1 MRRIAFFV
9 EGYSEMLFVER
20 LVVAIAGKNEVRI
33 EEVRIKGGRTV
44 PKSMVTV
51 KAADDDIGQEYY
63 VLIVDCGGD
72 HQVRSRLDEEH
83 QRLTEK
89 GYEKIVCIRDVR
101 PLFTREEIPRLYAGL
116 NSGINATLAP
126 VDFILSIM
134 EVEAWFLAEFN
145 HYEKIDPTITS
156 QAITSL
162 LAYNPITDD
171 PALRDKP
178 ASDLNLSYAVAGKTY
193 SKGEA
198 SRTIH
203 ALDYAY
209 VYTDLADRI
218 PEVRRLVDH
227 VDSFLTP
234 PLIAIAVPGA
244 VPLV

>member
-20 LVVAIAGKNEVRI
+20 LVVAVAGKNEVRI
-33 EEVRIKGGRTV
+33 EEVRIKGGRAV
-44 PKSMVTV
+44 PKSIVTV

-72 HQVRSRLDEEH
+72 HQVRSRLGEEH
-83 QRLTEK
+83 QGLTIK

-101 PLFTREEIPRLYAGL
+101 PGFSREDIPRLYAGL
-116 NSGINATLAP
+116 RYGINTDLAP

-145 HYEKIDPTITS
+145 HYAQIDPSITS
-156 QAITSL
+156 HGIASL
-162 LAYNPITDD
+162 LSFDPTVDN
-171 PALRDKP
+171 PALRDDP
-178 ASDLNLSYAVAGKTY
+178 ASDLNLSYSIAGKTY
-193 SKGEA
+193 TKGEA
-198 SRTIH
+198 SRTID

-209 VYTDLADRI
+209 IYTDLAERI
-218 PEVRRLVDH
+218 PEIKRLVSH

-234 PLIAIAVPGA
+234 LQ
-244 VPLV
+244 LN